1 MKARKIG
8 TTSTTVNSPAASLPD
23 GFGDAVS
30 MRPSDDSTAPGSDR
44 RWSGTEHL
52 PPAISN
58 SADEPGLDS
67 EPSASPKT
75 LSRPRKDSGYPA
87 FLVSTIVH
95 TLLLIV
101 LALLTLPMRRGNR
114 TFLDARLGEASET
127 VLLQQI
133 DVATVLK
140 DQSSNDAANETVTF
154 EVTTQPV
161 AIASPTIAVAE
172 DAGETWPVDDAWT
185 ALLGGGASE
194 SKLVQIATGGGLA
207 GRKPEQ
213 RKSLAIA
220 GGGSVASENAVD
232 MALEYLANHQRSNG
246 SWSFDLSLDPCG
258 GKCRHS
264 RKVGND
270 PTPATAATGLALL
283 TFLGAGHTHTGNGP
297 YAGHVRRGLYYLRGV
312 VAESQ
317 LGLDWQQGSMYGH
330 AIALM
335 AMGEATT
342 MTTSGDSKD
351 HEFFNLLY
359 RATSFTC
366 NAQHHS
372 GSWGY
377 YPQSPGDTTLTGWQ
391 VLSLIAAK
399 RNQIPLQ
406 TRTLHNAKQF
416 VLSTRPDEEY
426 VFGYKGPPGEPTTTA
441 VGLTLMLYL
450 GESPYDYR
458 MIKALTDMADRGPM
472 LNNIYH
478 DYYATLA
485 LHHTKNTHYGKES
498 WEKWNQVLRDHLISS
513 QETSGHE
520 KGSWHFDDRW
530 GNVGGRLYTTAMCAL
545 TLQAYYRYEPLYGPA
560 DSFQLD

>member
-8 TTSTTVNSPAASLPD
+8 TTSTTEIRLAISLPD
-23 GFGDAVS
+23 GVGDAISV
-30 MRPSDDSTAPGSDR
+30 RRSDDSTALGSDR

-52 PPAISN
+52 PPALDH
-58 SADEPGLDS
+58 AGDEPGSDPES
-67 EPSASPKT
+67 SCSREI
-75 LSRPRKDSGYPA
+75 LSHGRKDSGYPA
-87 FLVSTIVH
+87 FLVSTIIH

-101 LALLTLPMRRGNR
+101 LGLLTLPARSGKRS
-114 TFLDARLGEASET
+114 FLEARLGEASET

-133 DVATVLK
+133 DVATVLS
-140 DQSSNDAANETVTF
+140 DQSSDDAADDTVTF
-154 EVTTQPV
+154 EVNSQPV
-161 AIASPTIAVAE
+161 AIASPSVAKAD
-172 DAGETWPVDDAWT
+172 DAGESLPLDDAWT
-185 ALLGGGASE
+185 TLLGGGTSE

-207 GRKPEQ
+207 GRKPDQ
-213 RKSLAIA
+213 RKTLALA

-232 MALEYLANHQRSNG
+232 MALEYLANHQRPNG

-264 RKVGND
+264 KKIGND
-270 PTPATAATGLALL
+270 PTPPTAATGLALL

-297 YAGHVRRGLYYLRGV
+297 YANHVRRGLYYLRGV

-335 AMGEATT
+335 AMNEATT
-342 MTTSGDSKD
+342 MTTNGDPKD
-351 HEFFNLLY
+351 HEFYNLLY
-359 RATSFTC
+359 RTTSFTC

-399 RNQIPLQ
+399 RNRIPLQ
-406 TRTLHNAKQF
+406 TVTLQRAKQF

-426 VFGYKGPPGEPTTTA
+426 SFGYKGPPGEPTTTA

-458 MIKALTDMADRGPM
+458 MIQALADMADRGPK
-472 LNNIYH
+472 LTNIYH

-485 LHHTKNTHYGKES
+485 LHHTKNTHYGKEI
-498 WEKWNQVLRDHLISS
+498 WEQWNQTLRDHLVSS

-520 KGSWHFDDRW
+520 KGSWHFDNRW